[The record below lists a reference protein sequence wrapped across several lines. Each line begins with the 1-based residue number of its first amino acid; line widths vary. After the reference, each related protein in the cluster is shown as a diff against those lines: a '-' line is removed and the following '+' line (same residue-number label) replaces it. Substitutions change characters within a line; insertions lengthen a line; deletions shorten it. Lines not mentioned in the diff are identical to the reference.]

1 MPIEGDGDIQYL
13 QGIIAGSIPKR
24 SHVLVQGFLTNDGD
38 AAKLTQHLHK
48 PRVWHE
54 LGAIC
59 ALDALLNNFDRL
71 PFVHRNAG
79 NITNILVRDAECTIE
94 LLPIDQQLFVMVGAA
109 FEKYTT
115 ALAELLD
122 SNELWGEGLKR
133 LCCVLGV
140 KEDAGVDCACRDA
153 FHDSFIDV
161 FDRFA
166 TVDLDS
172 LTARLDKSLE
182 EEIPR
187 ILGYLSA
194 MQEFIIKRKS

>member
-1 MPIEGDGDIQYL
+1 MKVWVQ
-13 QGIIAGSIPKR
+13 KR
-24 SHVLVQGFLTNDGD
+24 V
-38 AAKLTQHLHK
+38 
-48 PRVWHE
+48 
-54 LGAIC
+54 
-59 ALDALLNNFDRL
+59 DRL
-71 PFVHRNAG
+71 
-79 NITNILVRDAECTIE
+79 
-94 LLPIDQQLFVMVGAA
+94 Q
-109 FEKYTT
+109 T
-115 ALAELLD
+115 AL
-122 SNELWGEGLKR
+122 SPNSTR